1 MKYIKLF
8 EGFAT
13 TEGRNLNNIAKWLG
27 YDDFEEFIGDNPGC
41 YEVIIEWIIENH
53 SENLS
58 EIESSELE
66 KVGIYLDELNEKK
79 K

>member
-13 TEGRNLNNIAKWLG
+13 TEGRNIDKIVKWLG

-41 YEVIIEWIIENH
+41 YDVIIEWITEHHN
-53 SENLS
+53 EKLS

-66 KVGIYLDELNEKK
+66 NVGIYLDELK
-79 K
+79 

>member
-41 YEVIIEWIIENH
+41 YEVIIEWIIEHH
-53 SENLS
+53 SEKLN

-66 KVGIYLDELNEKK
+66 NVGIYLDELK
-79 K
+79 